1 MALQILDVDG
11 DSVYVGGYID
21 LKFTDPNTLEVTGL
35 DVNQNETYEVEA
47 DQAAAQG
54 HPGFGAGNLLYFICE
69 KIKEVLCKNCN

>member
-11 DSVYVGGYID
+11 DRVYVGGYID

-35 DVNQNETYEVEA
+35 NVDNNDTYEVEA

-54 HPGFGAGNLLYFICE
+54 HPGFEAGNLLYFICE